1 MSKVISL
8 NSTREKIKKGIDLV
22 ADAVKITIGPRGKN
36 VMLEG
41 GVIANDGGTIVK
53 QISLKDPF
61 ENMGAQLVKS
71 VIAKTSED
79 VGGGRTASAILT
91 QAIIT
96 EGMKLIDKGVNT
108 TLLKK
113 GMDQAVKDICEK
125 LDEMARPVKGVE
137 ELKKVA
143 TISTENEELG
153 TVIAETIHKI
163 GKDGVVT
170 VEEGQS
176 LGISTEIVE
185 GLKFDKGYVS
195 PYMATNERMEAEFKN
210 APVMITDKKVFSYKE
225 FFPVIEKL
233 MKEGK
238 NSLVLIAEDIEG
250 EALNNFVINK
260 LRGAF
265 NVLAIKTPGF
275 GDIKKYVYEDLC
287 EATGAQL
294 VSDSTGITYETAKFG
309 SAKKII
315 STKTNTT
322 IIGGAGD
329 LKTWVAT
336 LKTRMELSEN
346 KWEKD
351 QYVERIAKLSNGM
364 AVIKVGA
371 SSEAEIKYLKLKIED
386 GVNETKRALEEGI
399 IVGGDVAYLNAVK
412 TVANNSLS
420 VGEEGLG
427 YDLILNAVQAPLRQ
441 IVINSND
448 KPDVIVNEIISSDSL
463 TLGYNSL
470 DNKVIPDMY
479 KAGIIDAVKVT
490 KTVLQN
496 AVSASALFLSV
507 EVAIVEEKEDK

>member
-1 MSKVISL
+1 MSKIIIL
-8 NSTREKIKKGIDLV
+8 EGARDKIKKGIDLV
-22 ADAVKITIGPRGKN
+22 ADSVKITIGPRGKN

-41 GVIANDGGTIVK
+41 GIIANDGGTIVK
-53 QISLKDPF
+53 QISLKDPL

-91 QAIIT
+91 QAIVT
-96 EGMKLIDKGVNT
+96 EGMKLLDKGVNT
-108 TLLKK
+108 TLFKK

-185 GLKFDKGYVS
+185 GLKFDKGYIS
-195 PYMATNERMEAEFKN
+195 PYMATNEKMEAEFKN
-210 APVMITDKKVFSYKE
+210 APIMITDKKVFSYKE
-225 FFPVIEKL
+225 FYPVIDRL
-233 MKEGK
+233 VKEGK
-238 NSLVLIAEDIEG
+238 NNLVLIAEDIEG

-287 EATGAQL
+287 EATGATL
-294 VSDSTGITYETAKFG
+294 VSDSTGIMYETAKFG

-329 LKTWVAT
+329 LKGWINT
-336 LKTRMELSEN
+336 LKARKEITEN

-399 IVGGDVAYLNAVK
+399 IVGGDVAY
-412 TVANNSLS
+412 
-420 VGEEGLG
+420 
-427 YDLILNAVQAPLRQ
+427 ILNREDTLPNDSDESAGYNLVLKAVEAPLRQ
-441 IVINSND
+441 IIINSNGQ
-448 KPDVIVNEIISSDSL
+448 PDVIINEIMHSTSL

-479 KAGIIDAVKVT
+479 EAGIIDAVKVT

-507 EVAIVEEKEDK
+507 EVAIAEELETNK